1 MIVYTHEQFHK
12 NQFFNKKTDQR
23 LSRTAK
29 SIYLKKKYK
38 TMYWNMYKN
47 GILGWICTKFYRTS
61 KHY

>member
-38 TMYWNMYKN
+38 TMY
-47 GILGWICTKFYRTS
+47 
-61 KHY
+61 

>member
-29 SIYLKKKYK
+29 SIYLKKKIQNNVLKYV
-38 TMYWNMYKN
+38 
-47 GILGWICTKFYRTS
+47 
-61 KHY
+61 